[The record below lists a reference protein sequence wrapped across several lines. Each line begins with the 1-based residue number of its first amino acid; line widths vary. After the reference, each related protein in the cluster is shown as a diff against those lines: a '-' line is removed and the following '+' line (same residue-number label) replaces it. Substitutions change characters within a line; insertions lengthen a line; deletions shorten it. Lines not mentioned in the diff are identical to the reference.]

1 MIVQTEVN
9 EININEISN
18 QLMMSFPGKSITPIS
33 QFEIKMDS
41 SVFFRAVIRFMQD
54 GDGKY
59 YSRNHLFSLS
69 LDTVRWGPTI
79 IALLLSFS
87 VVLSVPIIAF
97 MIYDWLQT
105 HRWFGEKL
113 DQYFAQQGYLRRD

>member
-1 MIVQTEVN
+1 MIVKTEVN

-59 YSRNHLFSLS
+59 YSRNHLFLS
-69 LDTVRWGPTI
+69 LI
-79 IALLLSFS
+79 HI
-87 VVLSVPIIAF
+87 
-97 MIYDWLQT
+97 
-105 HRWFGEKL
+105 
-113 DQYFAQQGYLRRD
+113 